1 MNAFR
6 HRDYRIFWIGALLSN
21 TGSWL
26 LNLTLPYV
34 LFQLTGSALWVG
46 ASVAAQFL
54 PMFVFSPFGGSL
66 ADHHP
71 RRRILL
77 IMQTAM
83 AVVALGLWLV
93 WALDLRD
100 PYLLLALVALIGAL
114 NGVSMPSWQG
124 FVHDLVPREDLLSAV
139 TMNSLQFN
147 AARAIG
153 PALAGILLATLG
165 PSWAFGINALSF
177 GCVIVALLLVRAG
190 RDAVRTPKTASV
202 ARQFGSAL
210 RYVRTQPGLIMSIV
224 VAATIGFLGNPMF
237 SFTVVFA
244 GAVFNVGP
252 VALGLMN
259 AALGVGAFAAAP
271 IVSGSRWSPALS
283 RLVSIGLV
291 VYSAALIVF
300 AMAPGYAVGLV
311 AAVVIGACFLG
322 VVASINTATQ
332 LIVADPFRGR
342 VLAIRLMTFTLAAPL
357 GSLAWGATS
366 DAIGPRPTVLIAG
379 VLMGVITAVLIS
391 RKHGFRMDRLDDP
404 HDELQASRS

>member
-6 HRDYRIFWIGALLSN
+6 HRDYRIFWTGALLSN

-46 ASVAAQFL
+46 AAVAAQFL
-54 PMFVFSPFGGSL
+54 PMFVLSPFGGSL
-66 ADHHP
+66 ADHLP
-71 RRRILL
+71 RRRIL
-77 IMQTAM
+77 IVMQTAM
-83 AVVALGLWLV
+83 AAVAFALWFVWVVG
-93 WALDLRD
+93 LRD
-100 PYLLLALVALIGAL
+100 PLLLLALVALIGAL
-114 NGVSMPSWQG
+114 NGISMPSWQG

-153 PALAGILLATLG
+153 PAIAGILIATLG
-165 PSWAFGINALSF
+165 PAWAFGINALSF
-177 GCVIVALLLVRAG
+177 GFVIVALLLVRAG
-190 RDAVRTPKTASV
+190 RDVVRTPKSSSV
-202 ARQFGSAL
+202 ARQFGAAL
-210 RYVRTQPGLIMSIV
+210 AYVRTQPGLIMSIV

-244 GAVFNVGP
+244 GDVFDVGP
-252 VALGLMN
+252 AALGLMN

-271 IVSGSRWSPALS
+271 IVGGSRRAPSLS
-283 RLVSIGLV
+283 RLVAVGLV
-291 VYSAALIVF
+291 IYSVALIVF
-300 AMAPGYAVGLV
+300 AVAPGYGVGLI
-311 AAVVIGACFLG
+311 AAIVIGACFLA

-332 LIVADPFRGR
+332 MIVADAFRGR

-366 DAIGPRPTVLIAG
+366 DLIGPRPTVLIAG
-379 VLMGVITAVLIS
+379 VLMGGITGVLIT
-391 RKHGFRMDRLDDP
+391 RRRGVRLGRLDDP
-404 HDELQASRS
+404 HDELQGSER

>member
-6 HRDYRIFWIGALLSN
+6 YRDYRIFWIGALLSN

-46 ASVAAQFL
+46 AAVAAQFL
-54 PMFVFSPFGGSL
+54 PMVLFSPFGGSL
-66 ADHHP
+66 ADHRP
-71 RRRILL
+71 RRRVL
-77 IMQTAM
+77 IVMQSAM
-83 AVVALGLWLV
+83 AVVALALWLV
-93 WALDLRD
+93 WALGLHD
-100 PYLLLALVALIGAL
+100 PLLLLGLVAVIGAL

-153 PALAGILLATLG
+153 PALAGVLLATLG
-165 PSWAFGINALSF
+165 PAWAFGINALSF
-177 GCVIVALLLVRAG
+177 GFVILALLLVRAG
-190 RDAVRTPKTASV
+190 RDAVRTARTSSV
-202 ARQFGSAL
+202 ARQFAAAL
-210 RYVRTQPGLIMSIV
+210 GYVKTQPGLIISMM

-244 GAVFNVGP
+244 GDVFDVGP
-252 VALGLMN
+252 VALGMMN

-271 IVSGSRWSPALS
+271 VVAGSRWAPALS
-283 RLVSIGLV
+283 RLVMIGLIT
-291 VYSAALIVF
+291 YSAALVVF
-300 AMAPGYAVGLV
+300 ALAPGYAVGFI
-311 AAVVIGACFLG
+311 AAIVIGACFLT

-332 LIVADPFRGR
+332 VIVADPFRGR

-366 DAIGPRPTVLIAG
+366 DLIGPRPTVLIAG
-379 VLMGVITAVLIS
+379 VLMAVITVVLITRRQGLRLS
-391 RKHGFRMDRLDDP
+391 RLDDP
-404 HDELQASRS
+404 HDELPAST